1 MTDYPRMMAVGLAI
15 AFAALFK
22 VCEAEAIA
30 QAWTADE
37 VALARVCTN
46 EAGFTRDGDCAAIH
60 AALSHHAR
68 RLGVTFEDFAK
79 TYSDHAF
86 NRGRTDGRRWIAWL
100 EPSTARPRFWSDRAM
115 RWETGAA
122 LWIDRLAQARRI
134 IAGAERH
141 RCDGT
146 PMHWGA
152 RYGVDL
158 DRAGRAIEAG
168 RWRALDCGGTR
179 NAFYSVLARESAP

>member
-1 MTDYPRMMAVGLAI
+1 MTDYPRMMGVGLAI
-15 AFAALFK
+15 ALVALAG
-22 VCEAEAIA
+22 VCDEGASA

-37 VALARVCTN
+37 TALARVCTN
-46 EAGFTRDGDCAAIH
+46 EAGFTRDGDCPAIGAAI
-60 AALSHHAR
+60 AFHAR
-68 RLGVTFEDFAK
+68 RLGVTFEEFAK
-79 TYSDHAF
+79 RYSDRAF
-86 NRGRTDGRRWIAWL
+86 SRSRTDGRRWIAWL
-100 EPSTARPRFWSDRAM
+100 EPTTERPRFWSDRAM

-134 IAGAERH
+134 LASAEAH
-141 RCDGT
+141 ACDGT

-168 RWRALDCGGTR
+168 RWRALECGETR
-179 NAFYSVLARESAP
+179 NAFYTVIAREDDR